1 MHTSQHAAAA
11 RTTSQPSKRTDLF
24 SFPPTQRMG
33 LLDPTTCPRSSNQH
47 ANLERSYRNLLSA
60 LNMAPMQHHAA

>member
-33 LLDPTTCPRSSNQH
+33 LPVSPAHRSSDQAENLQHSFERLSEALAPRS
-47 ANLERSYRNLLSA
+47 R
-60 LNMAPMQHHAA
+60 

>member
-1 MHTSQHAAAA
+1 MHASSDA
-11 RTTSQPSKRTDLF
+11 KRNRASRSPFKRANHF

-33 LLDPTTCPRSSNQH
+33 LLDPTTCP
-47 ANLERSYRNLLSA
+47 NLERSYRNLLSA

>member
-1 MHTSQHAAAA
+1 MHASSDA
-11 RTTSQPSKRTDLF
+11 KRNRASRSSFKRANHF